1 MDWREELRKALRL
14 QEADRRCDALRAE
27 RHALLHDPEEAAL
40 DREVRVRT
48 ARVADLEREIAE
60 AERVQRLA
68 ELERKSAEEERERAS
83 RRLYGGDVRTARDA
97 DGLQKNIEGAAKRVD
112 DLETQILEA
121 MEKAATVRGRLEQE
135 RDTLQKADGA
145 LRRRREADR
154 TRLAQVDAEL
164 PSADAARAAEAVR
177 LDPQVL
183 REYERLRPRCAGVP
197 VASASGG
204 SCSACGVQLS
214 AYVLSRVR
222 ASASAP
228 VVCEHCGRM
237 LVDA

>member
-14 QEADRRCDALRAE
+14 QEADRRCDGLRAE
-27 RHALLHDPEEAAL
+27 RQALLHDPEEAAL

-48 ARVADLEREIAE
+48 ARVAELEREIAE
-60 AERVQRLA
+60 SERVQRLA
-68 ELERKSAEEERERAS
+68 ELERKSAEAERERAS
-83 RRLYGGDVRTARDA
+83 RRLYAGEVRTARDA
-97 DGLQKNIEGAAKRVD
+97 EGLQKNIDGAAKRVD

-121 MEKAATVRGRLEQE
+121 MEQATTVRGRLEQE
-135 RDTLQKADGA
+135 RGSLKNADAA

-154 TRLAQVDAEL
+154 ARLAQVDAEL
-164 PSADAARAAEAVR
+164 PAADAARAAEAAQ

-183 REYERLRPRCAGVP
+183 REYERLRPRCGGAP
-197 VASASGG
+197 VASANGG

-214 AYVLSRVR
+214 AFVLSRVR
-222 ASASAP
+222 ASAAAA
-228 VVCEHCGRM
+228 VTCEHCGRM